1 VRLNLT
7 DFGKTMTDLD
17 KQEPA
22 GNNLQNLS
30 PKTPMWKRLLKPE
43 LALSFWGIF
52 ECVIMPESDWG
63 CYYIGVGDEADD
75 HVNEWLSE

>member
-1 VRLNLT
+1 MNAIIVSNL
-7 DFGKTMTDLD
+7 GIERHMLD
-17 KQEPA
+17 YLDVGGE
-22 GNNLQNLS
+22 LL
-30 PKTPMWKRLLKPE
+30 MWKRLLKPE

-75 HVNEWLSE
+75 HVNKWLTE